1 MNTVTIKIKKNANG
15 LPFIVHAPNDRLAM
29 DRAIRRQFADQ
40 SAAEH
45 YAAGVA
51 AGLRACGRSCEV
63 VIDVPEDD
71 ASADDL
77 LDMGAL
83 DAWAQRA
90 GGDAVEAAE
99 VDPVERR
106 LAREAEAG
114 RFIAEAR
121 GIG

>member
-1 MNTVTIKIKKNANG
+1 MIRIIIDRDPAKKY
-15 LPFIVHAPNDRLAM
+15 IVHHPATFINGRPDYRS
-29 DRAIRRQFADQ
+29 QGFADQ
-40 SAAEH
+40 SAAEY

-90 GGDAVEAAE
+90 GGHAGEAAE

-114 RFIAEAR
+114 RFIASAT
-121 GIG
+121 GVG

>member
-1 MNTVTIKIKKNANG
+1 MNTIRITIAKSAVTNG
-15 LPFIVHAPNDRLAM
+15 FTVSSVGTSIHRDLPT
-29 DRAIRRQFADQ
+29 QE
-40 SAAEH
+40 AAEH

-51 AGLRACGRSCEV
+51 LGLRACGRSCEI

-71 ASADDL
+71 ADDL
-77 LDMGAL
+77 LDMAAL

-114 RFIAEAR
+114 RFIASAT
-121 GIG
+121 GVG